1 MEMQMIS
8 HYLEEGVDL
17 DKLTNLSMIER
28 NFRIACMLYEE
39 EEKIKLISELIGAMF
54 GGVKNG

>member
-8 HYLEEGVDL
+8 HYLEKGVDL
-17 DKLTNLSMIER
+17 NKLTNLSMMER

-39 EEKIKLISELIGAMF
+39 EEKIKFISELVGSIF
-54 GGVKNG
+54 GGAKNG